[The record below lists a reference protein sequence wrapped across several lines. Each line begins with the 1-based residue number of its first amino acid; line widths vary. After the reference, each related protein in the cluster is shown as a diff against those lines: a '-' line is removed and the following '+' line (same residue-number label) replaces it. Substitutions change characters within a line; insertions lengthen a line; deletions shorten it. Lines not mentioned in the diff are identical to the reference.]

1 MVDWNTLQSNISVTF
16 RQLALLQEALTH
28 RSYLNE
34 NPDSPL
40 TSNERLE
47 FLGDALLNL
56 VVAERLYSQP
66 PALSEGEM
74 TKLRAALV
82 RQDTLAQLASSLQ
95 IGDYLY
101 LGKGEEKSG
110 GRNRQSNLAC
120 ALEAIIGALFV
131 DQGFFAAKD
140 FILRLL
146 DNELQMVLERGTVI
160 DYKSR
165 LQELVQARQR
175 VTPIYRIIE
184 TAGPNHDKEFTA
196 EVLVA
201 NNTAGR
207 GRGKSKRSAEE
218 EAARQA
224 LENLLG
230 QERKEGTYDEGA
242 D

>member
-1 MVDWNTLQSNISVTF
+1 MVDWNSLQGNIGVTF

-28 RSYLNE
+28 GSYLNE
-34 NPDSPL
+34 NSDFSLP
-40 TSNERLE
+40 SNERLE

-56 VVAERLYSQP
+56 VVAERLYTQL

-82 RQDTLAQLASSLQ
+82 RQDTLAHLASSLQ

-101 LGKGEEKSG
+101 LGKGEEKGG

-131 DQGFFAAKD
+131 DQGFLATKD
-140 FILRLL
+140 LALRLL
-146 DNELQMVLERGTVI
+146 DNEFQNVLEKAAVI

-175 VTPIYRIIE
+175 VTPIYRIVE
-184 TAGPNHDKEFTA
+184 AVGPDHDKEFTA

-230 QERKEGTYDEGA
+230 Q
-242 D
+242 